1 LKKAD
6 IVDFRTLD
14 RQGVMEFLKEQM
26 PRSVYLI
33 GDMVSG
39 HENLTMFAA
48 LEESKIKGI
57 ILYYWGVPGTG
68 IIWILGNH
76 GTVDR
81 FIDGLEEGTF
91 AILVPIESGKKL
103 KEKFGDIRSYP
114 EYIMKL
120 TEQAAD
126 NHGGD
131 DVRILGSDDLAQWG
145 YLKTERKTFSREEND
160 QFLKNL
166 QEQTCF
172 GLFVGGTLV
181 SGAMIETGTSE
192 IAVIGSVKTLSNHR
206 NKGYATALMAS
217 VARYCRNNGQEVYL
231 FVRKDNLPA
240 IRSYRKVGFTIVD
253 EILIS
258 YLGMEI

>member
-1 LKKAD
+1 MKKAE

-14 RQGVMEFLKEQM
+14 RKEVMDFLRKQM
-26 PRSVYLI
+26 PKSVYLI
-33 GDMVSG
+33 GDLVSG

-48 LEESKIKGI
+48 VEEPEITGI

-91 AILVPIESGKKL
+91 AILVPVESGKKL

-114 EYIMKL
+114 EYIMRLSGKV
-120 TEQAAD
+120 AY
-126 NHGGD
+126 NHD
-131 DVRILGSDDLAQWG
+131 HDIRILGIDNLEQWA
-145 YLKTERKTFSREEND
+145 YLKTERKTFSREERE
-160 QFLKNL
+160 QFLGNL
-166 QEQTCF
+166 RDQVCF
-172 GLFVGGTLV
+172 GLFVGKTLV
-181 SGAMIETGTSE
+181 SGAMIETSTSE
-192 IAVIGSVKTLSNHR
+192 MAVIGSVKTLSNQR
-206 NKGYATALMAS
+206 NKGYATALMGAVAS
-217 VARYCRNNGQEVYL
+217 HCLTKGQDVYL
-231 FVRKDNLPA
+231 FVRKDNSAA
-240 IRSYRKVGFTIVD
+240 IRAYRKVGFTIVD